1 MCSDQISTSAPAES
15 ASVNVEPDLPNP
27 KKRAKTAA
35 TKPPAAAAANT
46 KASRSKNPLAST
58 ILSPK
63 SHNSRT
69 LPRSP
74 FKVSPEKPPAKP
86 VAVGRAASRLQ
97 TAKKAPAPAPASSE
111 VDGRSSGVSDSSA
124 GTTIVN
130 KPAAAGAR
138 SRGAPARKAVTG
150 SKTAAVGVAAKK
162 TTAAAV
168 AARKENLAPAPA
180 AAAVGGRSLRSKRA

>member
-1 MCSDQISTSAPAES
+1 MCSDQISTSAPAEP
-15 ASVNVEPDLPNP
+15 ANVNAEPDLPNP

-35 TKPPAAAAANT
+35 TKPPTAAANT

-58 ILSPK
+58 VLSPK

-74 FKVSPEKPPAKP
+74 FKASPEKPPAKP
-86 VAVGRAASRLQ
+86 AAVGRVASRQ
-97 TAKKAPAPAPASSE
+97 PTTKKGPAPAPASSE
-111 VDGRSSGVSDSSA
+111 VEGRSSGVSDSSA
-124 GTTIVN
+124 GTTIVI

-162 TTAAAV
+162 TTAAA